1 MCPPGYFLKNCS
13 TKCRFPNY
21 GEQCQSVC
29 QCPIVSC
36 HFATGCHQHVL
47 TYTDSTKGEIAQ
59 QKTFSLTVT
68 VSYRTKGYSVSADIS
83 DNEAT
88 QMTHLSTEIDL
99 FKKDFLVHVVQ
110 IVLSFIGIFV
120 IVFTIFVIAYIYLK
134 CFRKKAN
141 ESEFDKHQTEAQY
154 TSLRFSAV
162 GPESRTQPRSREQ
175 DNTDCTYLTPVFRDR
190 ANSDI
195 CQLDENADIVQE
207 TSFKRHQNRDEPAD
221 ESNSTPDAGLANVYI
236 EIAQDNTENSI
247 LVGAFHGDI

>member
-1 MCPPGYFLKNCS
+1 
-13 TKCRFPNY
+13 
-21 GEQCQSVC
+21 
-29 QCPIVSC
+29 
-36 HFATGCHQHVL
+36 
-47 TYTDSTKGEIAQ
+47 
-59 QKTFSLTVT
+59 
-68 VSYRTKGYSVSADIS
+68 
-83 DNEAT
+83 
-88 QMTHLSTEIDL
+88 MTHLSTEIDL